1 MIILLPSNRFHK
13 LVALAAVGLPTVV
26 YVLYIIKLRAGVAAS
41 AAYSIKPDFGLT
53 SFTYLKQLSGAIPF
67 SAVIWSRGGGSLL
80 VALSE
85 VPLLHLFLLTA
96 TVCLAVSFRQKL
108 AELSSRRVLLVFIIG
123 LNFVLGPNITTALSS
138 RWQNEVAWGLSYLSV
153 SFTYTGV
160 ALIAFSVLFLISR
173 WMINRSVL
181 FNTAL
186 GLFLAIF
193 SLSAVSNNGLLD
205 DNAKATGFARQQRD
219 LYELA
224 VKEGFLSQVPNRSVI
239 IYSSFDENSWVNDY
253 FTNWLGGPKE
263 IVFIKSADNLQTK
276 CNPNVLFERCAK
288 AFQLE
293 YLPTTTSSLVLSL
306 TQIDNK
312 VNHPHLSVR
321 YFAHRLSS
329 LDRQTLC
336 PSAIRENTEQGT
348 MFSCSKSLD
357 NT

>member
-1 MIILLPSNRFHK
+1 
-13 LVALAAVGLPTVV
+13 
-26 YVLYIIKLRAGVAAS
+26 
-41 AAYSIKPDFGLT
+41 
-53 SFTYLKQLSGAIPF
+53 
-67 SAVIWSRGGGSLL
+67 
-80 VALSE
+80 
-85 VPLLHLFLLTA
+85 
-96 TVCLAVSFRQKL
+96 
-108 AELSSRRVLLVFIIG
+108 
-123 LNFVLGPNITTALSS
+123 
-138 RWQNEVAWGLSYLSV
+138 
-153 SFTYTGV
+153 
-160 ALIAFSVLFLISR
+160 
-173 WMINRSVL
+173 VL

-186 GLFLAIF
+186 CLFLAIF

-205 DNAKATGFARQQRD
+205 DNAIATGFARQQRD
-219 LYELA
+219 LYDLA
-224 VKEGFLSQVPNRSVI
+224 VREGFLSHVPNGSVI
-239 IYSSFDENSWVNDY
+239 VYSSFDENSWVNDY

-263 IVFIKSADNLQTK
+263 IVFIKSADNLQTN
-276 CNPNVLFERCAK
+276 CNPNVLFERCTK

-312 VNHPHLSVR
+312 VNHSHLSVR